1 MRLRSSREI
10 QHFRNVMHD
19 IQRRNSSSISGIRYE
34 DDVLSNNNHDIDE
47 LVRGRHRDGYSLA
60 TLCNCKINLQNR
72 FF

>member
-34 DDVLSNNNHDIDE
+34 DDVLSNVDHTGE
-47 LVRGRHRDGYSLA
+47 LFDLSDYCACGVAGRMTVKYIP
-60 TLCNCKINLQNR
+60 K
-72 FF
+72 